1 LSEYIKNFGLLTITN
16 RQQQE
21 GNNTLG
27 TNQFL
32 TSNSHRT
39 NNLALNNSQ
48 HDTRQQHTNRST
60 NQRQTWNI
68 MDIENVLPYYHHHN
82 HHSNVDE
89 NNFTIPETTSTT
101 RNRRNN
107 RNQSNSQDRPI
118 FGGAGSGGVGMSGAN
133 NTNTNRNNNS
143 NNNITPTRRPTNVP
157 RSIGFSINLNED
169 NNSGAHPSTSNN
181 NIENRRG
188 GGEGATSLRSN
199 TFVLDHQAQ
208 TYNEDDGESD
218 DRATNN
224 RFTNESALYNVRR
237 ARRAKTPM
245 TFNIMLDEPLEP
257 LTNLFNENNT
267 NEISHLPSSSNSN
280 NRTSPENTTNNTP
293 HSSAETHSLTIQN
306 PKVNYASKKRA
317 KIILGKQGRDN
328 GEFIWPIDVAINQ
341 FNQQMLVSD
350 SANHRIQI
358 FMEEGR
364 FFKYFGKQGEFK
376 CSLCTFYKLM
386 DFE

>member
-1 LSEYIKNFGLLTITN
+1 LNDLSEYIKNFGLLTITN

-21 GNNTLG
+21 ANN

-48 HDTRQQHTNRST
+48 HDTRQQHTNRSA

-68 MDIENVLPYYHHHN
+68 MGIENVLPYYHHHS

-107 RNQSNSQDRPI
+107 RNQPNSQDRPI
-118 FGGAGSGGVGMSGAN
+118 FGGTGAN
-133 NTNTNRNNNS
+133 NISTNRNNNS
-143 NNNITPTRRPTNVP
+143 NNITPTRRPTNVP

-169 NNSGAHPSTSNN
+169 NMRDAHPSTSNN
-181 NIENRRG
+181 IENRR

-218 DRATNN
+218 DRATNRIQDNNN
-224 RFTNESALYNVRR
+224 RFINESALYNVRR

-267 NEISHLPSSSNSN
+267 NEISNLPSSSNSN
-280 NRTSPENTTNNTP
+280 NRTSPENTTSNTP
-293 HSSAETHSLTIQN
+293 HSSTETHSLTIQN
-306 PKVNYASKKRA
+306 PKVNYASKNRA

-350 SANHRIQI
+350 SANHRIQV

-364 FFKYFGKQGEFK
+364 FFKYFGKQGDFK
-376 CSLCTFYKLM
+376 YSLYTFYELTRG
-386 DFE
+386 F